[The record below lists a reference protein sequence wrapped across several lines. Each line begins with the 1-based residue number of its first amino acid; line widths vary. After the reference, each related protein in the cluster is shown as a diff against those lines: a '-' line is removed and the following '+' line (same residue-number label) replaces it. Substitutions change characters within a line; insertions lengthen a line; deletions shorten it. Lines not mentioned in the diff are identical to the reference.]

1 MLKNSLILPM
11 SHLTWDKIVDF
22 LGAIRYL
29 GDDPGGRKPSY
40 GRGKPAQTAQRK
52 DGAREKAES
61 ALPLHGQADPEAA
74 LGHEIDVTA

>member
-1 MLKNSLILPM
+1 M

-22 LGAIRYL
+22 LGAIPYL

-40 GRGKPAQTAQRK
+40 GRGMAAQTVKRKEAAQ
-52 DGAREKAES
+52 EKAES
-61 ALPLHGQADPEAA
+61 AAPHHAQSDPEAP